1 MPLRYVC
8 DFCERP
14 LLIRNF
20 EGVDAAGYYVTKE
33 WNTKSLFPCLCESCA
48 GKLDAAIK
56 KVKDEAALNSLIA
69 ARNAKLNAERK
80 QKLGTKG

>member
-1 MPLRYVC
+1 MSLTYVC
-8 DFCERP
+8 DFCGRSLP
-14 LLIRNF
+14 IINI
-20 EGVDAAGYYVTKE
+20 EGFDTARYYVTKE

-48 GKLDAAIK
+48 GKLDATIR
-56 KVKDEAALNSLIA
+56 KVKDEAVLTNLIA

>member
-1 MPLRYVC
+1 MSLIYVC

-14 LLIRNF
+14 LEI
-20 EGVDAAGYYVTKE
+20 ESVSGTDACKYYITKE

-48 GKLDAAIK
+48 SKLDVTIR
-56 KVKDEAALNSLIA
+56 KVKDEAVLTNLIA